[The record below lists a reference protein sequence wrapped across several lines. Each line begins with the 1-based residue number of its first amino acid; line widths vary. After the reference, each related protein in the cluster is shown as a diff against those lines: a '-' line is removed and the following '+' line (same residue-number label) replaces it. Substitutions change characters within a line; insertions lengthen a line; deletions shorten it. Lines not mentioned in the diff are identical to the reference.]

1 MVLSVFLTPYQ
12 TMDIK
17 GNLKSARS
25 VVESVIVVDLPLVSA
40 CGPVKDEY

>member
-1 MVLSVFLTPYQ
+1 MMLSVFLTPYQ

-25 VVESVIVVDLPLVSA
+25 VAESVIVVNETSIQLRH
-40 CGPVKDEY
+40 